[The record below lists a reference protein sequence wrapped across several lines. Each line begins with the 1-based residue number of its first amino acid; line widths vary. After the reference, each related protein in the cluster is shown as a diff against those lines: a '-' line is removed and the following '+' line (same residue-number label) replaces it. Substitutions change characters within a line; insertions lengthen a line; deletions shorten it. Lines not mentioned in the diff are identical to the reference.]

1 MYWVEHG
8 DLRLP
13 KRVSGHVAL
22 DFVNTW
28 AGWNDGRG
36 GDWLSDYTVLAA
48 WAGYVELLDGDG
60 VARLRRLARRAP
72 TEAGESLLRARTLRT
87 SLHAAALDPSNVRAL
102 TTVSSFLR
110 ASSEQGRLRPG
121 PDGPAR
127 WVLGRGAGL
136 DLPTLLVARHAE
148 QLLTGPD
155 VQLVRACPGEGCGW
169 LFLDRRGRRRW
180 CVMEVCGNRAK
191 ARTYAQRHR

>member
-1 MYWVEHG
+1 MYWVEHDG
-8 DLRLP
+8 LRLP

-110 ASSEQGRLRPG
+110 ASSEQGRIRQAHN
-121 PDGPAR
+121 GPAG
-127 WVLGRGAGL
+127 WVLGRGLGL
-136 DLPTLLVARHAE
+136 ILPTLRVA
-148 QLLTGPD
+148 
-155 VQLVRACPGEGCGW
+155 
-169 LFLDRRGRRRW
+169 
-180 CVMEVCGNRAK
+180 
-191 ARTYAQRHR
+191 